1 MAASE
6 SVFLKGSCD
15 HCGGHIEFPLESSNK
30 IVFCPHC
37 KLPTTLPGP
46 PNPSTSPLPL
56 PFDLWIPAKTQAS
69 KTELITYG
77 HIEPK
82 IEFFGWGAF
91 VQLLGICVLWWF
103 PLGTIIGI
111 ILVGVG
117 HVLSKKTL
125 CSRCGT
131 IIANKDSKL
140 CPICQ
145 CHFIE
150 RQPASWW
157 PAWAVG
163 TTIVLLLGV
172 ATFILVYPSAKT
184 ASAESAAR
192 SLEALNYNLQKSD
205 FFPWIIEGVLT
216 NHSAKPFSSVRID
229 FTLYDQMGTEVEI
242 TSDYTEY
249 LAPHGS
255 WKFQAAAF
263 VEKARAAKVRKITP
277 GGDPN
282 EQQARLKLR

>member
-6 SVFLKGSCD
+6 SAFLKCSCD
-15 HCGGHIEFPLESSNK
+15 HCGGHIEFPIESSNK

-46 PNPSTSPLPL
+46 PNPSASPLPL

-69 KTELITYG
+69 KSELITYG
-77 HIEPK
+77 HIKPK
-82 IEFFGWGAF
+82 TEFFGWGGF

-103 PLGTIIGI
+103 PLGTVVGI

-125 CSRCGT
+125 CSQCGT
-131 IIANKDSKL
+131 TIANRDAKL
-140 CPICQ
+140 CPTCQ
-145 CHFIE
+145 CRFIE
-150 RQPASWW
+150 RQPARGS
-157 PAWAVG
+157 PAWAIG
-163 TTIVLLLGV
+163 TAIVLLLGV
-172 ATFILVYPSAKT
+172 GTFIFVHPGAKT
-184 ASAESAAR
+184 TATESSVRA
-192 SLEALNYNLQKSD
+192 LEVLNYNLQKSD
-205 FFPWIIEGVLT
+205 FFPWVIEGVLT

-229 FTLYDQMGTEVEI
+229 FTLYDNMGSEVEI
-242 TSDYTEY
+242 TSDFSEY

-263 VEKARAAKVRKITP
+263 VEKASTAKVRKITL
-277 GGDPN
+277 GREPN
-282 EQQARLKLR
+282 EQQARLKFP